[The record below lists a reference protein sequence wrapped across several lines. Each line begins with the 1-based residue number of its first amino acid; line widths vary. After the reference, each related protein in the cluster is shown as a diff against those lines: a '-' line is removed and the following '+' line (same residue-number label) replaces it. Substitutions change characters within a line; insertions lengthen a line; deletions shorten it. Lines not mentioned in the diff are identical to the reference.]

1 MNLIIVI
8 HTIFDKLY
16 INKLFDKLK
25 QLKMDH
31 KLNTIKAD
39 FYKVFVDGN
48 ASNNQMARVFLMIA
62 LPIMVICMVTLR

>member
-1 MNLIIVI
+1 
-8 HTIFDKLY
+8 
-16 INKLFDKLK
+16 
-25 QLKMDH
+25 MDH